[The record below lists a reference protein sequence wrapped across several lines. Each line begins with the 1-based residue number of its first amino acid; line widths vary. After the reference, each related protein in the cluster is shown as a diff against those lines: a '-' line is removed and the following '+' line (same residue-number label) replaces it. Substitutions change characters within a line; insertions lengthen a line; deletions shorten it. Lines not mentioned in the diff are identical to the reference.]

1 MRARARK
8 TVGKCGIMPEGIH
21 RQQTKQRRR
30 LGHRRGARAADALV
44 LTNMLLVLAVR
55 SGVRRAGMAVFR
67 AAHAVYVGYSVGYY
81 REVKHP

>member
-1 MRARARK
+1 
-8 TVGKCGIMPEGIH
+8 MPEGIH

-55 SGVRRAGMAVFR
+55 SGVRRVGMAVLR
-67 AAHAVYVGYSVGYY
+67 AAHAACPSSLSTVFAVATCGTGMAVRAARAGRS
-81 REVKHP
+81 